1 LIGALKLA
9 DTGRREAE
17 EKRVEEF
24 RARILAIEAV
34 LERVRALAAAGSI
47 PKAVAE
53 RLTVHHTNRLELV
66 ETRSIGDEKHQE
78 RVKLTDQVE
87 LLLLTQERDVIND
100 LYVEGRLKD
109 EIRRKIEREL
119 DLREA
124 NLASVRNE
132 TGGP

>member
-1 LIGALKLA
+1 
-9 DTGRREAE
+9 
-17 EKRVEEF
+17 
-24 RARILAIEAV
+24 
-34 LERVRALAAAGSI
+34 
-47 PKAVAE
+47 
-53 RLTVHHTNRLELV
+53 
-66 ETRSIGDEKHQE
+66 
-78 RVKLTDQVE
+78 
-87 LLLLTQERDVIND
+87 LLTQERDVIND

>member
-1 LIGALKLA
+1 
-9 DTGRREAE
+9 
-17 EKRVEEF
+17 
-24 RARILAIEAV
+24 
-34 LERVRALAAAGSI
+34 VRALAAAGSI